1 MRDDR
6 WSEALAVGR
15 FAFVEKVKSELGAKA
30 MHREVV
36 QASGTYALLEPIE
49 AYAGKFTRK
58 KEVLSAENT
67 VLWNESVENAG
78 T

>member
-1 MRDDR
+1 
-6 WSEALAVGR
+6 
-15 FAFVEKVKSELGAKA
+15 

-36 QASGTYALLEPIE
+36 QAGGTYALLEPTE